1 MKSSIKS
8 AFPYPKINEN
18 GEEERSCGEEGVRKV
33 APPPPKKL
41 ERKPTEDINA
51 SAEAFIR
58 KFKQQLHLQRLE
70 SLENFEQMLKR
81 GA

>member
-1 MKSSIKS
+1 MQI
-8 AFPYPKINEN
+8 F
-18 GEEERSCGEEGVRKV
+18 GVAMQLGIVLFGV
-33 APPPPKKL
+33 AQLGIPPPPKKL

>member
-1 MKSSIKS
+1 MNSS
-8 AFPYPKINEN
+8 INEN
-18 GEEERSCGEEGVRKV
+18 VEEENVGRSVVLRERSCGQEGVRKV
-33 APPPPKKL
+33 APPKKL

-81 GA
+81 GT